1 MSLYDYL
8 HAIID
13 RAELPEPADGIAKK
27 IAAEGGIEGLS
38 EKQLYHYH
46 KHIEPF
52 MNKPCSSF
60 DCENEATYYT
70 LTMSANIVDN
80 IDHISGYCEHCQYIN
95 EVNARDD

>member
-1 MSLYDYL
+1 MSLHDYL

-13 RAELPEPADGIAKK
+13 RDELPEIASGIAAK
-27 IAAEGGIEGLS
+27 IAADGGVHKLS
-38 EKQLYHYH
+38 ENQLHHYRE
-46 KHIEPF
+46 HIKPF